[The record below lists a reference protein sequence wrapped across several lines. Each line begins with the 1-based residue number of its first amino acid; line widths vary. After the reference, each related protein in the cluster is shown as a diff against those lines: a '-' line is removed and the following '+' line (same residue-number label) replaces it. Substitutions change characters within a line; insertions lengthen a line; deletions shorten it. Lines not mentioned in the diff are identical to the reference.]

1 MHINNTFFGGW
12 TSSASNAR
20 QNTGSSLNGTA
31 NSATEDEQTH
41 EVYLRGSASLPSVI
55 YDKIHKVTFSKNL
68 HIYMACVNWIVL
80 LNFKVMGSMHL
91 EMEGYLQVVNMST

>member
-1 MHINNTFFGGW
+1 MFNLISVIILYFSVIRFLILMHINNTFSGGR

-41 EVYLRGSASLPSVI
+41 EVYLCGSASLPPVI

-68 HIYMACVNWIVL
+68 HIYMACVN
-80 LNFKVMGSMHL
+80 
-91 EMEGYLQVVNMST
+91 